1 MKSFLLPFSVFITF
15 LLTTGSPQKDVPPAD
30 NYYVLK
36 IYDVL
41 AGRVDSNAY
50 FCLIKCSESDV
61 RSLIS
66 GRFNSRRD
74 VFDTLFD
81 RCGAVGILD
90 NNSSYWENF
99 CRKDTVDFSQ
109 PATASIDNYALL
121 SRLNADSN
129 YRFNDLSLHGSR
141 GFRIG
146 ISKVTHANFHQVV
159 DPTGICAFGGRPA
172 DKVVVLRKG
181 FTVVPG

>member
-1 MKSFLLPFSVFITF
+1 MRYQENKRQSAWHERTSAGKWAHSEVYLRKVTSH
-15 LLTTGSPQKDVPPAD
+15 GR
-30 NYYVLK
+30 
-36 IYDVL
+36 L

-50 FCLIKCSESDV
+50 YCLLKCPESDV

-90 NNSSYWENF
+90 NNTSYWENF

-109 PATASIDNYALL
+109 AAAASMENYALL
-121 SRLNADSN
+121 NGLNTDSN
-129 YRFNDLSLHGSR
+129 YRFNDLSLQGSR

-146 ISKVTHANFHQVV
+146 ISKVTQANFQQVV

-181 FTVVPG
+181 FTAVPG